1 MFIGIGIDAH
11 RFSRERKLILGGVE
25 IPFEMG
31 LEGHSDAD
39 VLTHAVA
46 DAILGAMAKGD
57 IGRHFPDTDEKY
69 KDFCS
74 LNILKEIRKKWN
86 FKIMNIDSVIVC
98 QKPKLAPYMESMEK
112 NIAESLGIED
122 SLVSVKATTTEYM
135 GFTGRGEGIC
145 VVSTVLL
152 ERE

>member
-1 MFIGIGIDAH
+1 MFVGIGIDAH

-39 VLTHAVA
+39 VLVHAVA
-46 DAILGAMAKGD
+46 DSILGALSKGD
-57 IGRHFPDTDEKY
+57 IGRHFPDTDMKY
-69 KDFCS
+69 KDIS
-74 LNILKEIRKKWN
+74 SMLLLREIRSKWK
-86 FKIMNIDSVIVC
+86 FRISNIDSVIIC
-98 QKPKLAPYMESMEK
+98 QKPKLASYMEQMES
-112 NIAESLGIED
+112 NMAEALSVEKD
-122 SLVSVKATTTEYM
+122 RVSVKATTTEYM

-145 VVSTVLL
+145 VVATVLL

>member
-1 MFIGIGIDAH
+1 MFIGVGIDAH

-39 VLTHAVA
+39 VLTHSVA
-46 DAILGAMAKGD
+46 DAILGALGEGD
-57 IGRHFPDTDEKY
+57 IGKHFPDSDDRF
-69 KDFCS
+69 KDICS
-74 LNILKEIRKKWN
+74 LMLLKEIRSRWN
-86 FKIMNIDSVIVC
+86 FKIHNIDSVIVC
-98 QKPKLAPYMESMEK
+98 QKPKLALYKEQMET
-112 NIAESLGIED
+112 NIADALKLNKRI
-122 SLVSVKATTTEYM
+122 VCVKATTTEYM

-145 VVSTVLL
+145 VVANVLL

>member
-46 DAILGAMAKGD
+46 DAVLGALSKGD
-57 IGRHFPDTDEKY
+57 IGRHFPDTDSRF
-69 KDFCS
+69 KDICS
-74 LNILKEIRKKWN
+74 LNLLKDIRARWK
-86 FKIMNIDSVIVC
+86 FKIHNIDSVIVC
-98 QKPKLAPYMESMEK
+98 QKPKLASYMEQMEI
-112 NIAESLGIED
+112 NIAESLKID
-122 SLVSVKATTTEYM
+122 RDIVSVKATTTEYM

-145 VVSTVLL
+145 VVANVLL